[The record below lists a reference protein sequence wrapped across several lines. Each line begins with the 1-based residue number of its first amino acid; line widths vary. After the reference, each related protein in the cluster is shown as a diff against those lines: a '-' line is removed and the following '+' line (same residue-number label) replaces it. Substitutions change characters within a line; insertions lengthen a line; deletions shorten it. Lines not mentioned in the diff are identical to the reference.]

1 MTGKVLLQSFK
12 RNKGMTSNEN
22 MLKQIT
28 DYYTTQG
35 RLDGSVTEGIDP
47 AEVGAFLKDFLEIS
61 GPRKAKVLAGNF
73 QGFPGGLLDHYFIF
87 SNALIS
93 APYLDK
99 DQVKAVLHSFG
110 FKFEMLDFP
119 IWSTSAAGFVVY
131 FGKNDLR
138 YQLKRFVEN
147 GSWTYRLMRR

>member
-1 MTGKVLLQSFK
+1 MTIKQ
-12 RNKGMTSNEN
+12 N

-35 RLDGSVTEGIDP
+35 RLDGTVTEGIDP
-47 AEVGAFLKDFLEIS
+47 VEVEAFLKNFLEIS
-61 GPRKAKVLAGNF
+61 GPRKAKIHARNL

-87 SNALIS
+87 NNALIS

-110 FKFEMLDFP
+110 FKFEILDFP
-119 IWSTSAAGFVVY
+119 IWSPSAVGFVVY
-131 FGKNDLR
+131 FGKNDPR
-138 YQLKRFVEN
+138 YQLKRSVEN
-147 GSWTYRLMRR
+147 GSWLYKLLRR